1 MLKYS
6 DTVVIKLGEKGSL
19 GITPNQEIVL
29 PAYKVEDIK
38 DTNGAGDNFQAG
50 FFYGMFKQ
58 LPLKECLKI
67 GNFLAANIIRRIGAQ
82 SKVKI
87 SGIEFII

>member
-1 MLKYS
+1 MA
-6 DTVVIKLGEKGSL
+6 VIKLGCEGAL
-19 GITPNQEIVL
+19 AITPDREIKVC
-29 PAYKVEDIK
+29 AYKVEDVK

-50 FFYGMFKQ
+50 FFYGLYKK
-58 LPLKECLKI
+58 LDLETCLKI

-82 SKVKI
+82 SQVKI